1 MKRLL
6 IAALVIAAAARGA
19 PADEASDR
27 VARLLGKLHAGASCD
42 DKASPFRPWCIA
54 ADGWTKAKAA
64 PLPAA
69 KVLVGV
75 TVALV
80 EGEVVSTELTDKVT
94 LSALAF
100 KQDGGKA
107 LVKLA
112 SITPS
117 NDDENLQI
125 MKAVGGVSMVLKG
138 KAKKVALPKGLA
150 DYVASLPAAAS
161 HDLAKTDTGWSWTGD
176 QVAAELRKVGDA
188 WVVIEPTGNGM
199 YVTVLTDKL

>member
-1 MKRLL
+1 MKRALV
-6 IAALVIAAAARGA
+6 LVIALCAVGGAR
-19 PADEASDR
+19 ADESSDR
-27 VARLLGKLHAGASCD
+27 TGRLLGKLHAGANCD
-42 DKASPFRPWCIA
+42 DKASPLRPWCFA
-54 ADGWTKAKAA
+54 ADGWAKAKAA
-64 PLPAA
+64 PLPKAT
-69 KVLVGV
+69 VLVGV
-75 TVALV
+75 TVTLV
-80 EGEVVSTELTDKVT
+80 EGDVVETELREKVT

-100 KQDGGKA
+100 KVDGA
-107 LVKLA
+107 HTYVKLA

-161 HDLAKTDTGWSWTGD
+161 HELAKTDAGWSWMGD
-176 QVAAELRKVGDA
+176 QVAAELRKVGDV
-188 WVVIEPTGNGM
+188 WVVIEPSDKGM